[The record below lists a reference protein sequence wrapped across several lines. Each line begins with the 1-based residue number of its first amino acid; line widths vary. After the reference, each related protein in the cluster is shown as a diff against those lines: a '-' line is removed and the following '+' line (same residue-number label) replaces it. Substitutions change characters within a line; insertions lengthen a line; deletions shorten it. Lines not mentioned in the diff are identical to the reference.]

1 MLSLLPLPN
10 ELVVAVVAAALKIRN
25 DDVNFEAVVAV
36 VAAALKIRIDDVDFE
51 AVVAIDV
58 QVPRRLL

>member
-10 ELVVAVVAAALKIRN
+10 ESVVAVVAVAL
-25 DDVNFEAVVAV
+25 E
-36 VAAALKIRIDDVDFE
+36 IRIDDVDFE
-51 AVVAIDV
+51 AVVAIHV